1 MCTGVE
7 AALIATSVAGTGMT
21 AMGQMQQADAAK
33 KAAAFNA
40 AVQRNQ
46 AIAARQKAEFDARR
60 QRSATQ
66 DLLAR
71 QRAGFAASGVVLEG
85 TPLEVLEATAEAGEL
100 DAQVIIHGGELQAA
114 GFEAKSELS
123 RFESAAAG
131 KAGPLAAGATLLTGV
146 GKTGLAAKQAGVE
159 FGGSTTSSGS
169 ARTVP
174 TPGVSPRTTF
184 PSAGPP

>member
-7 AALIATSVAGTGMT
+7 VALIAAAVGGTAMT
-21 AMGQMQQADAAK
+21 AAGQMQQADPAK
-33 KAAAFNA
+33 KAASFNA

-46 AIAARQKAEFDARR
+46 AIAARQKAEFDAKR

-100 DAQVIIHGGELQAA
+100 DAQVIIHGGELGAT
-114 GFEAKSELS
+114 GFEAQSELS
-123 RFESAAAG
+123 RFEAAAAG

-146 GKTGLAAKQAGVE
+146 GKTGLAAKQAGV
-159 FGGSTTSSGS
+159 GTGSTGTLGS